1 MDVRSLVAL
10 RGERSPKESLPRAC
24 RSTRL
29 GTKMGQNV
37 PNGMLEFLVKYKN
50 ALKRTQREPKP
61 NSAGSGA
68 GANALSNIY
77 FVFGLLEVVAGV
89 VSLRK
94 EELSK

>member
-37 PNGMLEFLVKYKN
+37 PNGMLEFPVKYKN

-61 NSAGSGA
+61 NSGGLKAP
-68 GANALSNIY
+68 ALSDIY